1 MTKALDV
8 LTDAVHGTKP
18 QFRQVDARPEK
29 PKKHRYER
37 RKIRE
42 CLRNGDWSEEF
53 VS

>member
-1 MTKALDV
+1 MTKTLDV
-8 LTDAVHGTKP
+8 LADAVHGTKP

-37 RKIRE
+37 RKVRE
-42 CLRNGDWSEEF
+42 CLRTSDLSEEI